1 MAIGAVYVPSLA
13 VATHHFKKRRSLAMG
28 IVASGSSLGGVVH
41 PIMLNQFFNSRVG
54 FHWGVRISAFFNLI
68 LFVIANMMMTTQ
80 LPPQQKKLSDLIS
93 HWGSFFKD
101 KSFIVATAGV
111 FLLIMGVFFPTLFLQ
126 LDSIKHGINPKL
138 AFYIVSNLDNTLL
151 TKSESHP

>member
-1 MAIGAVYVPSLA
+1 
-13 VATHHFKKRRSLAMG
+13 MG

-54 FHWGVRISAFFNLI
+54 FHWGVRISALFNLA
-68 LFVIANMMMTTQ
+68 LFVIANLMMSTR

-93 HWGSFFKD
+93 HWGTFLKD
-101 KSFIVATAGV
+101 KSYIVASVGV

-126 LDSIKHGINPKL
+126 LDSIKHGINPTL
-138 AFYIVSNLDNTLL
+138 AFYIVRNMDRIQAPVLAYLSIDSYTQRV
-151 TKSESHP
+151 